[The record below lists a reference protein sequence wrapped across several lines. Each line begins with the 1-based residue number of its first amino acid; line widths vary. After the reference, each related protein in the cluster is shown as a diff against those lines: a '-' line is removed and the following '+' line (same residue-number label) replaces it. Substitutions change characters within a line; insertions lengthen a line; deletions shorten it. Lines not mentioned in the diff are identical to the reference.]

1 MNISERFQVEA
12 SRPKVTNTVNELKY
26 KNSYTKYKGPT
37 KFENISMKFRDVV
50 GPAVMQKLWAWQREH
65 YDPVTGCGGYPS
77 QYKKNLVL
85 VMEDD
90 CGNPVQKWLLYGC
103 FIASLDGGSL
113 NMKEQV
119 IKTLLEDEYYK
130 AVLNAQNAI
139 NSQTPFDIAEMYAQ
153 GAINEN
159 PQEEDAANL
168 SVIAVRMIVQSW
180 GYIPQQ

>member
-1 MNISERFQVEA
+1 MFSGIPNEFPLLKTDMWSVMFPPEMNISERFQVEA

-113 NMKEQV
+113 NMEDNGTPAMV
-119 IKTLLEDEYYK
+119 TIEIAYDSSDLE
-130 AVLNAQNAI
+130 
-139 NSQTPFDIAEMYAQ
+139 F
-153 GAINEN
+153 
-159 PQEEDAANL
+159 
-168 SVIAVRMIVQSW
+168 
-180 GYIPQQ
+180 